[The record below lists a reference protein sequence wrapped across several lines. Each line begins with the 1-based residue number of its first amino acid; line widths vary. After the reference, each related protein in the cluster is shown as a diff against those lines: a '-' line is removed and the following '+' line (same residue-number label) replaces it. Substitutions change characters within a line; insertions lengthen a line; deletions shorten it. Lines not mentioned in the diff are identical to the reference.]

1 MFGVGFTFVFVP
13 KVVENLRDRYKVL
26 SHVFCMSIPN
36 PKKRRETRQND
47 KIPIM
52 KKFLFLFVALVVVTT
67 VQGQITPIQKVGAV
81 ETIATARAKNV
92 KLNKL
97 ENDYYLCIIATGNRF
112 DDPAI
117 FDLGL
122 SKSEAQQTISDLI
135 LLCSNLS
142 KGESLYV
149 MNRDRK
155 IRISNHPMLGVPVL
169 YFDIPGIA
177 GDMTSVTEKEL
188 LKFQKALEAYSE

>member
-1 MFGVGFTFVFVP
+1 
-13 KVVENLRDRYKVL
+13 
-26 SHVFCMSIPN
+26 
-36 PKKRRETRQND
+36 
-47 KIPIM
+47 M
-52 KKFLFLFVALVVVTT
+52 KKFLFLFVALAAVTT
-67 VQGQITPIQKVGAV
+67 AQGQITPIKKVGAV

-149 MNRDRK
+149 MNRNRK

>member
-1 MFGVGFTFVFVP
+1 
-13 KVVENLRDRYKVL
+13 
-26 SHVFCMSIPN
+26 MSIPN
-36 PKKRRETRQND
+36 RKKRRGARQND

-52 KKFLFLFVALVVVTT
+52 KKFLFLFVALVVVMS

-92 KLNKL
+92 LLNKL

-112 DDPAI
+112 DDSAI
-117 FDLGL
+117 FNLGF

-135 LLCSNLS
+135 LLCYNLS

-155 IRISNHPMLGVPVL
+155 IRITNIPAMGIPIL

-177 GDMTSVTEKEL
+177 GDMTAVTEKEL
-188 LKFQKALEAYSE
+188 LKLQKALDAYSE

>member
-1 MFGVGFTFVFVP
+1 MIAMG
-13 KVVENLRDRYKVL
+13 
-26 SHVFCMSIPN
+26 
-36 PKKRRETRQND
+36 
-47 KIPIM
+47 
-52 KKFLFLFVALVVVTT
+52 A
-67 VQGQITPIQKVGAV
+67 QGQITPIQKVGAV

-92 KLNKL
+92 KLNRL
-97 ENDYYLCIIATGNRF
+97 ENDYYLCILATGNRF

-117 FDLGL
+117 FSLGL

-135 LLCSNLS
+135 LLCYNLS

-155 IRISNHPMLGVPVL
+155 ICITNIPTMGVPVL

-177 GDMTSVTEKEL
+177 GGMTGVTEKEL
-188 LKFQKALEAYSE
+188 LKFQKALDSYSE